1 MAVVAATG
9 ASSSLN
15 LDQGDLEQDTAIQAK
30 KRRRDAVMSAST
42 PNDRTSPT
50 RDIAEWYLEQANE
63 LKGPLLRGKHHHQPQ
78 RSVVV

>member
-9 ASSSLN
+9 ANTLES
-15 LDQGDLEQDTAIQAK
+15 DQGDLEQDTAIQAK